1 MERVRFTNVTK
12 TFPVKAGRKLLRG
25 HMRGW
30 LAPRES
36 AFCALRDVSF
46 VVREGES
53 LGIVGGN
60 GAGKSTLLNLATSLC
75 YPDKG
80 EVKVNGRLTAVLE
93 LGSGF
98 HGDLTGAENLFV
110 NAALF
115 GLSRKR
121 TLELFDAIVD
131 FAGVADFINEPLRT
145 YSTGMIMRLAFSVA
159 IHADPDILVIDEVI
173 AVGDQAFS
181 EKCVKRILK
190 FRHAGKTV
198 MLVSHSL
205 ELLRLMCTRALWLDS
220 GQVVAKG
227 HVDEVLSAYQGRLLK
242 PF

>member
-1 MERVRFTNVTK
+1 
-12 TFPVKAGRKLLRG
+12 LLR
-25 HMRGW
+25 
-30 LAPRES
+30 RES

-145 YSTGMIMRLAFSVA
+145 YSTGLIMRLAFSVA

-190 FRHAGKTV
+190 FPSRREDCDAGLPFAGAV
-198 MLVSHSL
+198 ASDVYSRIVGWIADRSSL
-205 ELLRLMCTRALWLDS
+205 KATWTRFCQRIKD
-220 GQVVAKG
+220 
-227 HVDEVLSAYQGRLLK
+227 DY
-242 PF
+242 